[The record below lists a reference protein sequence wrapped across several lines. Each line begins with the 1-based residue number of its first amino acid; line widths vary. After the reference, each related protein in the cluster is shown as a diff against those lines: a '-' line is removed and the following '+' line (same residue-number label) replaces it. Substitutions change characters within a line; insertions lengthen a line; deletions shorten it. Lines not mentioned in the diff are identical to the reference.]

1 MLEIEKLDNLLMA
14 AGIKHSYIVKNDGY
28 KIWRT
33 LWVPG
38 DKPKLEAQRYSLIQ
52 HSTGSYGCEQGLI
65 ELWDLREKWP
75 RGDPMDAEKCFEI
88 IKADER
94 SLSKEGYRG

>member
-1 MLEIEKLDNLLMA
+1 MEGVIEMLEIEKLDTMLMA
-14 AGIKHSYIVKNDGY
+14 AGIQHSYVVKNDGV

-33 LWVPG
+33 IWVPG

-65 ELWDLREKWP
+65 ELWDLREKAP
-75 RGDPMDAEKCFEI
+75 DLTPYMAEECFEVI
-88 IKADER
+88 TGKEAKA
-94 SLSKEGYRG
+94 